1 MASAASAPS
10 RSSIL
15 ARMPSAS
22 SRAEKNSNGGTRSA
36 RARQRSRVA
45 AGALKRALAAARA
58 TSSCHRKPLRLGASA
73 RRSSSSRPNSGD
85 LSTLA
90 SARSSSGRQR
100 KSPSAIRSCT
110 AICSVSTRRS
120 APATLMPRALRAEIM
135 AGANGVRLRTNM
147 RMSPARM
154 GRFSDASISAEF
166 EPALGWSGRCVPP
179 AAPPATRRLPRPA
192 VTRARSAWPAPT
204 SRSARSRSAPRGRR
218 DGRHAG
224 SASPKRSRR
233 AYARGRQRCRPPPPA
248 AARRRETTSS
258 AARGANRGP
267 PARRGCANDSPMPA
281 NMVGAAPWKL

>member
-22 SRAEKNSNGGTRSA
+22 SRPEKNSNGGTRSA

-45 AGALKRALAAARA
+45 AGPLKRALVAARA
-58 TSSCHRKPLRLGASA
+58 TSSCHRKPFRLGASA
-73 RRSSSSRPNSGD
+73 MRSSSSRPNSGD

-154 GRFSDASISAEF
+154 GRFSDASISAESSQ
-166 EPALGWSGRCVPP
+166 PRMVWAM
-179 AAPPATRRLPRPA
+179 RPA
-192 VTRARSAWPAPT
+192 
-204 SRSARSRSAPRGRR
+204 SRTTGEEALA
-218 DGRHAG
+218 
-224 SASPKRSRR
+224 SASGDQGSVGL
-233 AYARGRQRCRPPPPA
+233 ACSDFSVGQISISPA
-248 AARRRETTSS
+248 C
-258 AARGANRGP
+258 
-267 PARRGCANDSPMPA
+267 PARWAT
-281 NMVGAAPWKL
+281 